1 MAEVQE
7 TLGKVAENV
16 MKTMISSDEVTSI
29 DVREMRLMQAK
40 LSINQTLAKKG
51 AVFHSGSGGG

>member
-7 TLGKVAENV
+7 TLGTVAENV

-40 LSINQTLAKKG
+40 LSINQTLAKKSSIPFRFWWG
-51 AVFHSGSGGG
+51 

>member
-7 TLGKVAENV
+7 TLGTVAENV

-40 LSINQTLAKKG
+40 LSINQTLAKKEQYSIP
-51 AVFHSGSGGG
+51 VLVGG

>member
-40 LSINQTLAKKG
+40 LSINQTLAKKR